1 MIPES
6 IDSAKSLYVL
16 GSIIL
21 VIGLI
26 AAVAGTLIKRRLEED
41 HRDERY
47 VRERRGEAVAD
58 AETPRIANLL
68 RYAGVTIVG
77 IGILVLVA
85 GWTVAPGG
93 QT

>member
-6 IDSAKSLYVL
+6 VDSSKSLYVL

-21 VIGLI
+21 AIGLI
-26 AAVAGTLIKRRLEED
+26 AAIAGTLIKRRLEEE

-47 VRERRGEAVAD
+47 VRERRGEQVAE
-58 AETPRIANLL
+58 AETPRIANVL

-77 IGILVLVA
+77 FGILVLVA
-85 GWTVAPGG
+85 GWTVAPG

>member
-6 IDSAKSLYVL
+6 VDSAHSLYII

-21 VIGLI
+21 AIGLI
-26 AAVAGTLIKRRLEED
+26 AAVAGTLIKRRLEEE

-47 VRERRGEAVAD
+47 VRERRGERIAE

-77 IGILVLVA
+77 IGILILVA

-93 QT
+93 QA